1 MLEMVKFVLPVLPES
16 VMLLFTLSGVLIGVC
31 SPASKAKQTVN
42 KIICAGLVC
51 ALISACLIKERNI
64 GFSGFILDDFAL
76 WLKKILL
83 IASFAALI
91 FAADWLKYKK
101 YSRFEFAVLV
111 GFSVVGMM
119 VTISAENF
127 LVQFLGLEMMHFP
140 LLFLTAYK
148 RQGER
153 STEAGTK
160 YVVMVFLS
168 SGLYLFGVSVLYACL
183 GTLDFNQLALSDKN
197 EIMPAVLWGLSFVV
211 AGLCLKIGAAP
222 FHSWIADVYEGAP
235 SPVTALFAMVVRL
248 PVIAALAR
256 IALGPFGEL
265 TFFWQPVLA
274 AIALLSVII
283 GGFGA
288 IVQTNI
294 KRLTAYSVIVLNGFS
309 LAALIVQN
317 SALLQFSLT
326 VDVVL
331 FGGMSAIVLSLRIAE
346 DLSEGIRVLSGQGQF
361 KPVRGALFSLIF
373 LGFSGAPPFAG
384 FWTRFCLFKETVL
397 NGMVFFSV
405 TLMFGGLLMMYV
417 YLKLIRQMYMTPA
430 KEELSPAPFAMKI
443 VIVFAAV
450 TSALSFV
457 TADPLLTAVQSAA
470 LEFKG

>member
-1 MLEMVKFVLPVLPES
+1 MLEMFKLVLPALPES
-16 VMLLFTLSGVLIGVC
+16 VMLLFTLFALLTGVC
-31 SPASKAKQTVN
+31 SPSLKAKQTVN
-42 KIICAGLVC
+42 KIICSGLIC
-51 ALISACLIKERNI
+51 AFLSLCLIEEKNI

-76 WLKKILL
+76 WSKKILL
-83 IASFAALI
+83 IASFAAVI
-91 FAADWLKYKK
+91 FGDDWLKYKK
-101 YSRFEFAVLV
+101 YSRFEYAVLV

-183 GTLDFNQLALSDKN
+183 GSLDFERLALSDKKA
-197 EIMPAVLWGLSFVV
+197 IMPAVLWGLSFVT
-211 AGLCLKIGAAP
+211 AGLFLKIGAAP

-256 IALGPFGEL
+256 IVLEPFGEL
-265 TFFWQPVLA
+265 TFFWQPVLGA
-274 AIALLSVII
+274 VAVLSVAI

-326 VDVVL
+326 IDVVL
-331 FGGMSAIVLSLRIAE
+331 LSGMAAIILSLRIAE
-346 DLSEGIRVLSGQGQF
+346 DLSEEIRVLSGQGRL

-384 FWTRFCLFKETVL
+384 FWTRFWLFKETVL
-397 NGMVFFSV
+397 NDMILFSV

-417 YLKLIRQMYMTPA
+417 YLKLIRQMYMTTA
-430 KEELSPAPFAMKI
+430 KEELSFAPFAMKV
-443 VIVFAAV
+443 VIVFAAI

-457 TADPLLTAVQSAA
+457 LADPLLTAVQNAA
-470 LEFKG
+470 LDFQG